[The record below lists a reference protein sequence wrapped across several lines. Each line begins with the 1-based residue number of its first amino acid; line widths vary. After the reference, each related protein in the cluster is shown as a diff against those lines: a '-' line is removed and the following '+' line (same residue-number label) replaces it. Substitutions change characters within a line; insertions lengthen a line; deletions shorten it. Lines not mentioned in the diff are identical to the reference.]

1 MFMTEKEGFL
11 LKVCVFC
18 LACTFAFVSM
28 FLITFHLTSNN
39 PEVQCNIQ
47 DSAIKKSRHAT
58 NTNSVKY
65 KRD

>member
-11 LKVCVFC
+11 LKVC

-28 FLITFHLTSNN
+28 FLVTFYLTSNN
-39 PEVQCNIQ
+39 PEAQFNIQ
-47 DSAIKKSRHAT
+47 DSAIKKSIPAT
-58 NTNSVKY
+58 NRNSVKY